1 MVIYLSCRRLYYRPS
16 DADLDEF
23 HPRATRTLYVGNLST
38 SSLQAVASSQS
49 SSSSSTASASS
60 KEDNPVK
67 DKFSPF
73 GEILEIDAK
82 AKGGYACVQ
91 VWPTNQ
97 IFIECLI
104 FTLQGL
110 KQSNIGCAR

>member
-38 SSLQAVASSQS
+38 SSLQAATSSQS
-49 SSSSSTASASS
+49 SSSSASS

-67 DKFSPF
+67 DKFLPF

-82 AKGGYACVQ
+82 AKGGFACVQ
-91 VWPTNQ
+91 VWPLDQ

-104 FTLQGL
+104 FIWQGL
-110 KQSNIGCAR
+110 NQSNIG